1 MNWLQRVDRAKEWI
15 AIYLGAVS
23 CILVPLY
30 IEGSY
35 FGLIELKARTYLRG
49 AIPGIAVMA
58 VLVGIGLFGDRNKSG
73 KSEQKALP
81 KEQKISLILLSLIGA
96 WSLFS
101 SLMSHSPRLSLLG
114 SRGWCVGSLMTMV
127 LVIETIIVSRYFQF
141 NPYVLLPVMAANLF
155 INILTV
161 IQSASI
167 NIFGLQNGLIE
178 GQYYLYLSTI
188 GNANSYSGYLCLVLP
203 LFWGA
208 FMSCKEWATEVL
220 YGIFAAFGFMG
231 IILAESDSIYVG
243 IAVCLIFVLLF
254 VFGSEQYLKRSAILL
269 IIYGCCI
276 LFVRYFPMFEAKTK
290 RFTGASKIMLGSP
303 VAEVILVCGIVLYLT
318 AGKIFQSGKG
328 RYLLI
333 ALEALIIAVICIFAV
348 NSVINFNDNWG
359 NTRGGIWRT
368 GWEYFA
374 GLPLGKKITGL
385 GPEMLFEAYS
395 KMYAE
400 TGRNV
405 VTAHCDILQ
414 VLLAQGIVGLGLYFA
429 FWGHLLTL
437 FFRKK
442 IWKSNTAVFFF
453 PLAAYW
459 GQSIFCTVY
468 PVTAVVFSFMA
479 GMYLKNAE

>member
-1 MNWLQRVDRAKEWI
+1 MNWLQRVDRAKEWT

-58 VLVGIGLFGDRNKSG
+58 VLVGIGLFGDRNRSG

-208 FMSCKEWATEVL
+208 FMSC
-220 YGIFAAFGFMG
+220 
-231 IILAESDSIYVG
+231 
-243 IAVCLIFVLLF
+243 
-254 VFGSEQYLKRSAILL
+254 
-269 IIYGCCI
+269 
-276 LFVRYFPMFEAKTK
+276 
-290 RFTGASKIMLGSP
+290 
-303 VAEVILVCGIVLYLT
+303 
-318 AGKIFQSGKG
+318 
-328 RYLLI
+328 
-333 ALEALIIAVICIFAV
+333 
-348 NSVINFNDNWG
+348 
-359 NTRGGIWRT
+359 GG
-368 GWEYFA
+368 
-374 GLPLGKKITGL
+374 
-385 GPEMLFEAYS
+385 GPPS
-395 KMYAE
+395 
-400 TGRNV
+400 
-405 VTAHCDILQ
+405 
-414 VLLAQGIVGLGLYFA
+414 
-429 FWGHLLTL
+429 
-437 FFRKK
+437 
-442 IWKSNTAVFFF
+442 
-453 PLAAYW
+453 
-459 GQSIFCTVY
+459 FC
-468 PVTAVVFSFMA
+468 
-479 GMYLKNAE
+479 